1 MRTRSQNNVRQI
13 RQLTDGTVKYPL
25 PQALLLETA
34 LLELTYLF
42 NVVKVSEWR
51 NAM

>member
-1 MRTRSQNNVRQI
+1 MHTRSQNNVRQI

-25 PQALLLETA
+25 PRALLSETA
-34 LLELTYLF
+34 RLELTYF
-42 NVVKVSEWR
+42 FTAVKVSEWR